1 MRIFP
6 LFVLPWQN
14 IQTLFVLPWQN
25 IQTLF
30 VLPWQNIQTLLIMIG
45 LSLTLAGKLLAN
57 SPDSISHTPAL
68 DREYQTAAQRAASGL
83 AWVSTPTLE
92 AHVLRPYLDYFRLN
106 RSPKTVDAT
115 EVKAWL
121 ARYQDEIPLAP
132 MLRRKMLSFYAN
144 AVHPAD
150 FLSLYRES
158 EANPEERCNAWTARM
173 ALSPKLN
180 VAKRH
185 ALALYRDAN
194 TPSAPCAPA
203 FAFLRANAAI
213 NEADAEAR
221 FAALLASGQI
231 TSAKSMRADLAP
243 SRQVY
248 AAAAI
253 LAEQDANQLLTQAQS
268 WDAEDTALTS
278 VTARALERIA
288 AVNPVAANTKLMA
301 FVNSHKLTASEQI
314 RVRSTLARTAIIAN
328 IPDAGAWLDALP
340 ASARDA
346 QTHEWGVRRALTT
359 MNPELALTR
368 VEAMPAELGG
378 TARWR
383 YVRGRLL
390 QWLGRDRDAGTQ
402 FKLAATDAT
411 FYGFL
416 SADRLESG
424 YALCPLALK
433 FAPKASG
440 RLLSSGA
447 LKRISAFKR
456 LGDRVGAKREWM
468 FLLKYLD
475 PDERRQAG
483 LLASMEG
490 WGEYGILALSA
501 PQDRQMYQAR
511 FPLLQA
517 ETLTAQASAN
527 QLDSA
532 FVAGLIRQESAWDPH
547 AVSHANAIGLMQM
560 LPSTAA
566 MTAKSIGFAAK
577 INLTDPAVN
586 LRLGTAHLR
595 LLSEKY
601 SGSPI
606 LMTAA
611 YNAGPRAVAKWLD
624 GLYQKYPDLW
634 IETIPYK
641 ETREYVSAVL
651 AFSVVYDWR
660 LDGQLQR
667 LSSRI
672 PEFPQITA
680 PALTSC
686 MTTDVATLASGA
698 TSGAK

>member
-6 LFVLPWQN
+6 SC
-14 IQTLFVLPWQN
+14 
-25 IQTLF
+25 
-30 VLPWQNIQTLLIMIG
+30 LLIG
-45 LSLTLAGKLLAN
+45 LSVALIGPLDAN
-57 SPDSISHTPAL
+57 SSGNLNAAAPQKLTQTSTAAL
-68 DREYQTAAQRAASGL
+68 DSEYQAAALRAASGL
-83 AWVSTPTLE
+83 AWVPTKTLD
-92 AHVLRPYLDYFRLN
+92 AHVLRPYLDYFRLA
-106 RSPKTVDAT
+106 RSPQAADGAQ
-115 EVKAWL
+115 VKEWL

-144 AVHPAD
+144 AVRPTD
-150 FLSLYRES
+150 YLSLYREA

-173 ALSPKLN
+173 TLAPQ
-180 VAKRH
+180 AGIAQRH

-194 TPSAPCAPA
+194 TPSASCAPA
-203 FAFLRANAAI
+203 FAFLRANSAI
-213 NEADAEAR
+213 NVADAEKR

-231 TSAKSMRADLAP
+231 TSAKSMQKDLGP

-248 AAAAI
+248 AVAAL
-253 LAEQDANQLLTQAQS
+253 LAEQDANKVLTLART
-268 WDAEDTALTS
+268 WDADDTALTS

-288 AVNPVAANTKLMA
+288 AVNPIDANTKLLA
-301 FVNSHKLTASEQI
+301 FISSHKLNENEQT
-314 RVRSTLARTAIIAN
+314 RVRSALTRTAIIAN
-328 IPDAGAWLDALP
+328 TPDAGAWLDALP
-340 ASARDA
+340 ANARDA
-346 QTHEWGVRRALTT
+346 QTHEWGVRRALTAI
-359 MNPELALTR
+359 NPELALTR
-368 VEAMPAELGG
+368 VEAMPIELAS

-390 QWLGRDRDAGTQ
+390 QWLGRDRDAGVQ

-416 SADRLESG
+416 AADRLESG
-424 YALCPLALK
+424 YALCPLEIK
-433 FAPKASG
+433 FAPDASG
-440 RLLSSGA
+440 KLLNSGA

-468 FLLKYLD
+468 FLLGQLD
-475 PDERRQAG
+475 PAERRQAG

-501 PQDRQMYQAR
+501 PADRQIYQAR
-511 FPLLQA
+511 FPLLQSQ
-517 ETLTAQASAN
+517 TLTAQASAN

-532 FVAGLIRQESAWDPH
+532 FVAGLIRQESAWDPN

-560 LPSTAA
+560 LPGTAA
-566 MTAKSIGFAAK
+566 MTAKSIGYGAK
-577 INLTDPAVN
+577 INLTDPATN
-586 LRLGTAHLR
+586 LTLGTAHLR

-601 SGSPI
+601 AGSPI

-611 YNAGPRAVAKWLD
+611 YNAGPRAVAKWVD
-624 GLYQKYPDLW
+624 PLYQKYPDLW

-660 LDGQLQR
+660 LNGQLQR

-672 PEFPQITA
+672 PEFPQIAT

-686 MTTDVATLASGA
+686 QPANVANLKSGS
-698 TSGAK
+698 TNTRMPK

>member
-1 MRIFP
+1 MR
-6 LFVLPWQN
+6 VLP
-14 IQTLFVLPWQN
+14 
-25 IQTLF
+25 
-30 VLPWQNIQTLLIMIG
+30 MIV
-45 LSLTLAGKLLAN
+45 LLALGLALSGN
-57 SPDSISHTPAL
+57 LAAASPAQQTSTPAM
-68 DREYQTAAQRAASGL
+68 DAEYQTAALRAASGL
-83 AWVSTPTLE
+83 AWISTATLE
-92 AHVLRPYLDYFRLN
+92 AHVLRPYLDYFRLARN
-106 RSPKTVDAT
+106 PKAA
-115 EVKAWL
+115 ELAQLKAWL
-121 ARYQDEIPLAP
+121 GRYQDEIPLAP
-132 MLRRKMLSFYAN
+132 MLRRKMLSVYAT
-144 AVHPAD
+144 AIRPAD
-150 FLSLYRES
+150 FLSLYRET
-158 EANPEERCNAWTARM
+158 EANPEERCHAWTARM
-173 ALSPKLN
+173 ALSPKTD
-180 VAKRH
+180 VATRH

-194 TPSAPCAPA
+194 TPSSPCTPA
-203 FAFLRANAAI
+203 FTFLRANGAI
-213 NEADAEAR
+213 KEADAEQR

-231 TSAKSMRADLAP
+231 SSAKSMRTDLAAA
-243 SRQVY
+243 RQVY

-253 LAEQDANQLLTQAQS
+253 LAEQDANQLLTQARAWNVDDS
-268 WDAEDTALTS
+268 ALAS
-278 VTARALERIA
+278 VAARALERIA
-288 AVNPVAANTKLMA
+288 VVNPTVANTKLQA
-301 FVNSHKLTASEQI
+301 FINSHNLNEEAQI
-314 RVRSTLARTAIIAN
+314 RVRSAMARTAIIAN

-340 ASARDA
+340 GSARDA
-346 QTHEWGVRRALTT
+346 QTHEWGVRRALSAI
-359 MNPELALTR
+359 NPELALTR
-368 VEAMPAELGG
+368 IEAMPVDLGG

-390 QWLGRDRDAGTQ
+390 QWLGRDRDAGAQ
-402 FKLAATDAT
+402 FKLAAVDAT

-416 SADRLESG
+416 AADRLESG
-424 YALCPLALK
+424 YALCPLDLK

-440 RLLSSGA
+440 KLLSGGA

-468 FLLKYLD
+468 FLIGQLD
-475 PDERRQAG
+475 ADERRQAG

-501 PQDRQMYQAR
+501 PADRQIYQAR

-532 FVAGLIRQESAWDPH
+532 FVAGLIRQESAWDPN

-560 LPSTAA
+560 LPGTAA
-566 MTAKSIGFAAK
+566 MTAKSIGFGAK
-577 INLTDPAVN
+577 INLTDPATN

-601 SGSPI
+601 AGSPI

-611 YNAGPRAVAKWLD
+611 YNAGPGAVKKWLD
-624 GLYQKYPDLW
+624 PLYQKYPDLW

-660 LDGQLQR
+660 LDGKLQR

-672 PEFPQITA
+672 PEFPQIAT

-686 MTTDVATLASGA
+686 VPADVAILAGKQPGRA
-698 TSGAK
+698 DVMPVAK

>member
-1 MRIFP
+1 MRVSP
-6 LFVLPWQN
+6 LA
-14 IQTLFVLPWQN
+14 
-25 IQTLF
+25 
-30 VLPWQNIQTLLIMIG
+30 LLIG
-45 LSLTLAGKLLAN
+45 LSFTLIEPLGATVAAN
-57 SPDSISHTPAL
+57 LNIAVPQKSTQSSNAAL
-68 DREYQTAAQRAASGL
+68 DSEYQAAALRAASGL
-83 AWVSTPTLE
+83 AWVSTKTLD
-92 AHVLRPYLDYFRLN
+92 AHVLRPYLDYFRLA
-106 RSPKTVDAT
+106 RSPQAADAAQ
-115 EVKAWL
+115 VKAWL

-144 AVHPAD
+144 AVRPTNY
-150 FLSLYRES
+150 LSLYREA

-173 ALSPKLN
+173 TLAPKPDT
-180 VAKRH
+180 AKRH
-185 ALALYRDAN
+185 ALTLYRDAN

-213 NEADAEAR
+213 NEVDAEKR
-221 FAALLASGQI
+221 FAALLASGQT

-243 SRQVY
+243 SRQIY

-253 LAEQDANQLLTQAQS
+253 LAEQDANLLLTQARA
-268 WDAEDTALTS
+268 WDANNTALTS
-278 VTARALERIA
+278 VTTRALERIA
-288 AVNPVAANTKLMA
+288 AVNPITANTKLLA
-301 FVNSHKLTASEQI
+301 FVNSHKLSASEQI
-314 RVRSTLARTAIIAN
+314 RVRSAMARTAIIAN

-340 ASARDA
+340 ASARDP
-346 QTHEWGVRRALTT
+346 QTHEWGVRRALTAI
-359 MNPELALTR
+359 NPELALTR
-368 VEAMPAELGG
+368 VEAMPIELGG
-378 TARWR
+378 SARWR

-390 QWLGRDRDAGTQ
+390 QWLGRDRDAGVQ
-402 FKLAATDAT
+402 FKLAASDAT

-416 SADRLESG
+416 AADRLESG
-424 YALCPLALK
+424 YALCPLDLK

-440 RLLSSGA
+440 KLLGSGA

-468 FLLKYLD
+468 FLLSQLD

-483 LLASMEG
+483 LLAAMEG

-501 PQDRQMYQAR
+501 PQDRQIYQAR

-532 FVAGLIRQESAWDPH
+532 FVAGLIRQESAWDPN

-560 LPSTAA
+560 LPGTAA

-577 INLTDPAVN
+577 INLTDPATN
-586 LRLGTAHLR
+586 LTLGTAHLR

-611 YNAGPRAVAKWLD
+611 YNAGPGAVAKWLD
-624 GLYQKYPDLW
+624 PLYQKYPDLW

-672 PEFPQITA
+672 PEFPQIAT

-686 MTTDVATLASGA
+686 MPADVAALKSGTTSAS
-698 TSGAK
+698 TNMPTPK

>member
-1 MRIFP
+1 MRIFQV
-6 LFVLPWQN
+6 FVFL
-14 IQTLFVLPWQN
+14 
-25 IQTLF
+25 
-30 VLPWQNIQTLLIMIG
+30 G
-45 LSLTLAGKLLAN
+45 LSLAVSGKLAATN
-57 SPDSISHTPAL
+57 SGNTAVTPQSLNPAL
-68 DREYQTAAQRAASGL
+68 DREYQAAALRAASGL
-83 AWVSTPTLE
+83 SWSATAALE
-92 AHVLRPYLDYFRLN
+92 SHVLRPYLDYFRLA
-106 RSPKTVDAT
+106 RDPKSA
-115 EVKAWL
+115 ELSQVKAWL

-132 MLRRKMLSFYAN
+132 MLRRKMLSVYASTTR
-144 AVHPAD
+144 PAD

-158 EANPEERCNAWTARM
+158 EANPEERCHVWTARM
-173 ALSPKLN
+173 ALSPKTDI
-180 VAKRH
+180 ATRH

-194 TPSAPCAPA
+194 TPSGPCAPA
-203 FAFLRANAAI
+203 FSFLRTAAAI
-213 NEADAEAR
+213 SEPDAEQR

-231 TSAKSMRADLAP
+231 TSAKSMRADLGAA
-243 SRQVY
+243 RQVY

-253 LAEQDANQLLTQAQS
+253 LAEQDANQLLTQARTWNVDDS
-268 WDAEDTALTS
+268 ALAS
-278 VTARALERIA
+278 VAARALERIA
-288 AVNPVAANTKLMA
+288 VVNPVTANTKLLA
-301 FVNSHKLTASEQI
+301 FINSHKLNEAAQT
-314 RVRSTLARTAIIAN
+314 RVRSAMAKTAIIAN

-346 QTHEWGVRRALTT
+346 QTHEWGVRRALTAI
-359 MNPELALTR
+359 NPELALTR
-368 VEAMPAELGG
+368 VEAMPIELGG

-390 QWLGRDRDAGTQ
+390 QWLGRERDAGTQ
-402 FKLAATDAT
+402 FKLAAVDAT

-416 SADRLESG
+416 AADRLESG
-424 YALCPLALK
+424 YALCPLELK

-440 RLLSSGA
+440 KLLASGA

-456 LGDRVGAKREWM
+456 IGDRVGAKREWM
-468 FLLKYLD
+468 FLLSKLD
-475 PDERRQAG
+475 ADERRQAG
-483 LLASMEG
+483 LLAAMEG

-501 PQDRQMYQAR
+501 PADRQIYQAR

-517 ETLTAQASAN
+517 ETLTAQAHAN

-532 FVAGLIRQESAWDPH
+532 FVAGLIRQESAWDPN

-560 LPSTAA
+560 LPGTAA
-566 MTAKSIGFAAK
+566 MTAKSIGFGAK
-577 INLTDPAVN
+577 INLTDPATN

-601 SGSPI
+601 AGSPI

-611 YNAGPRAVAKWLD
+611 YNAGPGAVKKWLD
-624 GLYQKYPDLW
+624 LLYQKYPDLW

-660 LDGQLQR
+660 LDGKLQR

-672 PEFPQITA
+672 PEFPQIAT

-686 MTTDVATLASGA
+686 MPAEVAKLTTSA
-698 TSGAK
+698 TSGPANVP

>member
-6 LFVLPWQN
+6 LCML
-14 IQTLFVLPWQN
+14 
-25 IQTLF
+25 
-30 VLPWQNIQTLLIMIG
+30 IG
-45 LSLTLAGKLLAN
+45 LSVALAGKLAAN
-57 SPDSISHTPAL
+57 SPVSPSAATLSQISIPDSTAVL
-68 DREYQTAAQRAASGL
+68 DREYQIAAQRAASGL
-83 AWVSTPTLE
+83 AWVSTATLE
-92 AHVLRPYLDYFRLN
+92 AHVLRPYLDYFRLA
-106 RSPKTVDAT
+106 RSPKAVEPAQ
-115 EVKAWL
+115 VKAWL

-132 MLRRKMLSFYAN
+132 MLRRKMLSFYAITLR
-144 AVHPAD
+144 PAD
-150 FLSLYRES
+150 FLSLYREA

-173 ALSPKLN
+173 TLSPKPN
-180 VAKRH
+180 IAQRH
-185 ALALYRDAN
+185 ALVLYRDAN

-203 FAFLRANAAI
+203 FAFLRANGAI
-213 NEADAEAR
+213 TALDAEQR

-253 LAEQDANQLLTQAQS
+253 LAEQDANQALTQAQL
-268 WDAEDTALTS
+268 WDANDTALAS
-278 VTARALERIA
+278 VTTRALERVA
-288 AVNPVAANTKLMA
+288 AVNPIAANAKLLA
-301 FVNSHKLTASEQI
+301 FIDSHKLTASEQI
-314 RVRSTLARTAIIAN
+314 RVRSTLARSAIIAN

-340 ASARDA
+340 ASARDT
-346 QTHEWGVRRALTT
+346 QTHEWGVRRALSAI
-359 MNPELALTR
+359 NPELALTR
-368 VEAMPAELGG
+368 LEAMPVELGG
-378 TARWR
+378 SARWR

-390 QWLGRDRDAGTQ
+390 QWLGRDRDAGIQ

-416 SADRLESG
+416 AADRLESG
-424 YALCPLALK
+424 YALCPLELK
-433 FAPKASG
+433 FAPKASAK
-440 RLLSSGA
+440 LLASGA

-468 FLLKYLD
+468 FLLGQLD
-475 PDERRQAG
+475 ADERRQAG
-483 LLASMEG
+483 LFASMEG
-490 WGEYGILALSA
+490 WGEFGILALSA
-501 PQDRQMYQAR
+501 PADRQIYQAR

-517 ETLTAQASAN
+517 DTLAAQASAN

-532 FVAGLIRQESAWDPH
+532 FVAGLIRQESAWDPN

-560 LPSTAA
+560 LPGTAA
-566 MTAKSIGFAAK
+566 MTAKSIGFAEK
-577 INLTDPAVN
+577 INLTDPAIN

-611 YNAGPRAVAKWLD
+611 YNAGPRAVAKWID
-624 GLYQKYPDLW
+624 PLYQKYPDLW

-660 LDGQLQR
+660 LDGELQR

-672 PEFPQITA
+672 PEFPQIAT

-686 MTTDVATLASGA
+686 MPKDVATL
-698 TSGAK
+698 TSGAKTTPANVPLVK